1 MRYVREAA
9 LHDHFKLK
17 NLKFLHSKIKPKIVN
32 QNIFLNKNLQKL
44 KMDFIRENKT
54 ESKTTENQL
63 IQWANEK
70 LER

>member
-32 QNIFLNKNLQKL
+32 QNIFLNKKLQKL
-44 KMDFIRENKT
+44 NMDFIRENKT
-54 ESKTTENQL
+54 ESTNESQL